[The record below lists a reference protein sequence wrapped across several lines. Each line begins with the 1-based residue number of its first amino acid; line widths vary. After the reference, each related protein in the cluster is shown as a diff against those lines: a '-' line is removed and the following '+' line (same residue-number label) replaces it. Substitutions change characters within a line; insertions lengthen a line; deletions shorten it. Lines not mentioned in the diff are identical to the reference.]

1 MTLHSKRSTE
11 RRGFLSGLGRA
22 IDAYHEFDRLNKMS
36 DESLATM
43 NLSRDQIPQY
53 IASRL

>member
-11 RRGFLSGLGRA
+11 RRGFFSGLGRA

>member
-11 RRGFLSGLGRA
+11 RRGFFGVLSRA

-36 DESLATM
+36 DETLAAM

-53 IASRL
+53 VASRL